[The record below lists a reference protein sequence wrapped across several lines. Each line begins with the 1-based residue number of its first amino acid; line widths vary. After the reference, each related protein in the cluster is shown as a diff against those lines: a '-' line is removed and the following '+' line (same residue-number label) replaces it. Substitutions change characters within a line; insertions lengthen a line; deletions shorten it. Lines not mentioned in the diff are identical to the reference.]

1 MLVKN
6 HTSRRQLFFR
16 VLTVIL
22 VGAPTCALLG
32 GFVWVL
38 ALSPG
43 GRFLIVNMVA
53 FIGMLVFTLGFFL
66 SGMGGFK
73 LGEKL
78 VYLSGWKDR
87 YYVVR
92 MLFGLLC
99 LAAFTIVAIV
109 LSQPVGAAWDA
120 VNAWVQPVS

>member
-1 MLVKN
+1 MKI
-6 HTSRRQLFFR
+6 TGCRRQLFFR
-16 VLTVIL
+16 VLTVVL
-22 VGAPTCALLG
+22 VGVPTCALLG

-43 GRFLIVNMVA
+43 GRFLIVNTVA

-109 LSQPVGAAWDA
+109 LSQPVGAVWDA
-120 VNAWVQPVS
+120 ANAWVQPVS

>member
-1 MLVKN
+1 MKI
-6 HTSRRQLFFR
+6 TGCRRQLFFR
-16 VLTVIL
+16 VLTVVL
-22 VGAPTCALLG
+22 VGVPACALLG

-43 GRFLIVNMVA
+43 GRFLIVNTVA

-87 YYVVR
+87 YYIVR
-92 MLFGLLC
+92 MLFGFLC

-120 VNAWVQPVS
+120 ANAWTQPVS

>member
-1 MLVKN
+1 MKI
-6 HTSRRQLFFR
+6 TGCRRQLFFR
-16 VLTVIL
+16 VLTVVL
-22 VGAPTCALLG
+22 VGVPTCALLG

-43 GRFLIVNMVA
+43 GRFLIVNTVA

-109 LSQPVGAAWDA
+109 LSQPVGVAWDA
-120 VNAWVQPVS
+120 ANAWVQPVS

>member
-1 MLVKN
+1 MKI
-6 HTSRRQLFFR
+6 TGCRRQLFFR
-16 VLTVIL
+16 VLTVVL
-22 VGAPTCALLG
+22 VGVPTCALLG

-43 GRFLIVNMVA
+43 GRFLIVNTVA

-120 VNAWVQPVS
+120 ANAWAQPVS

>member
-1 MLVKN
+1 MKI
-6 HTSRRQLFFR
+6 TGCRRQLFFR
-16 VLTVIL
+16 VLTVVL
-22 VGAPTCALLG
+22 VGVPACALLG

-43 GRFLIVNMVA
+43 GRFLIVNTVA

-120 VNAWVQPVS
+120 ANAWAQPVS

>member
-1 MLVKN
+1 MKI
-6 HTSRRQLFFR
+6 TGCRRQLFFR
-16 VLTVIL
+16 VLTVVL
-22 VGAPTCALLG
+22 VGVPACALLG

-43 GRFLIVNMVA
+43 GRFLIVNTVA

-120 VNAWVQPVS
+120 ANAWAQLVS

>member
-1 MLVKN
+1 MKI
-6 HTSRRQLFFR
+6 TGCRRQLFFR
-16 VLTVIL
+16 VLTVVL
-22 VGAPTCALLG
+22 VGVPACALLG

-43 GRFLIVNMVA
+43 GRFLIVNTVA

-87 YYVVR
+87 YYIVR

-120 VNAWVQPVS
+120 ANAWAQLVS

>member
-1 MLVKN
+1 MKI
-6 HTSRRQLFFR
+6 TGCRRQLFFR
-16 VLTVIL
+16 VLTVVL
-22 VGAPTCALLG
+22 VGVPACALLG

-43 GRFLIVNMVA
+43 GRFLIVNTVA

-66 SGMGGFK
+66 TGMGGFK
-73 LGEKL
+73 LGERL

-87 YYVVR
+87 YYIVR

-99 LAAFTIVAIV
+99 LAAFTIMAIV
-109 LSQPVGAAWDA
+109 LSQPVGAVWESA
-120 VNAWVQPVS
+120 NAWARPVS

>member
-1 MLVKN
+1 MKI
-6 HTSRRQLFFR
+6 TGCRRQLFFR
-16 VLTVIL
+16 VLTVVL
-22 VGAPTCALLG
+22 VGVPACALLG
-32 GFVWVL
+32 GFVWFL

-43 GRFLIVNMVA
+43 GRFLIVNTVA

-99 LAAFTIVAIV
+99 IVAFTIVAIV

-120 VNAWVQPVS
+120 ANAWAQPVS

>member
-1 MLVKN
+1 MKI
-6 HTSRRQLFFR
+6 TGCRRQLFFR
-16 VLTVIL
+16 VLTVVL
-22 VGAPTCALLG
+22 VGVPACALLG

-43 GRFLIVNMVA
+43 GRFLIVNTVA

-109 LSQPVGAAWDA
+109 LSQPVSAAWDA
-120 VNAWVQPVS
+120 ANAWAQPVS

>member
-1 MLVKN
+1 MFVKN

-32 GFVWVL
+32 VFVWVL
-38 ALSPG
+38 ALSSG
-43 GRFLIVNMVA
+43 GRFLIVNTVA

-87 YYVVR
+87 YYIVR
-92 MLFGLLC
+92 MLVGLLC
-99 LAAFTIVAIV
+99 LAVFTIVAIV
-109 LSQPVGAAWDA
+109 LSPSVGAVWESANVWA
-120 VNAWVQPVS
+120 RPVS

>member
-1 MLVKN
+1 MKI
-6 HTSRRQLFFR
+6 TGCRRQLFFR
-16 VLTVIL
+16 VLTVVL
-22 VGAPTCALLG
+22 VGVPTCALLG

-43 GRFLIVNMVA
+43 GRFLIVNTVA

-109 LSQPVGAAWDA
+109 LSQPMGAAWDA
-120 VNAWVQPVS
+120 ANAWAQPVS